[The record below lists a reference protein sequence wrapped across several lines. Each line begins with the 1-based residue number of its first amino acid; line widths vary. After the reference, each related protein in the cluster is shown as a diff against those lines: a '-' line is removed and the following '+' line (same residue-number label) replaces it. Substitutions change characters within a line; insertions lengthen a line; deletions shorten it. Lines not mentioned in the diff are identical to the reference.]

1 VAGNGSDLVSA
12 IAALMGAI
20 IGAAATVGGQWWF
33 ERRRAGMRAR
43 LVLGQL
49 SALLDT
55 LKDTE
60 AETNVR
66 KAAATK
72 LQLFIDNPS
81 LLVKNGHLKKLYF
94 TNLLRIDVED
104 GGFWV
109 DNRLQTDLAIA
120 IDEAQKPFTDAS

>member
-1 VAGNGSDLVSA
+1 MVFREDIGHHRCDIVPAMQVSVTCGGNGSDLVSA

-66 KAAATK
+66 
-72 LQLFIDNPS
+72 
-81 LLVKNGHLKKLYF
+81 
-94 TNLLRIDVED
+94 
-104 GGFWV
+104 
-109 DNRLQTDLAIA
+109 
-120 IDEAQKPFTDAS
+120 